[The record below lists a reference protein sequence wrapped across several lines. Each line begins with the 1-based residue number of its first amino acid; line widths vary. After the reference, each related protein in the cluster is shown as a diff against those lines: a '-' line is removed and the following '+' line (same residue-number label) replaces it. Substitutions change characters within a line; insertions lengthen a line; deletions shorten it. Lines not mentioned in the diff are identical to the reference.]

1 MSIKQI
7 SVFLPNIPGQLAS
20 FFEVLM
26 DNKIYIRSLTVAET
40 EDYGLLLLL
49 VDQFDKCISLLE
61 EKDYLY
67 SITEVVAVRLSDNI
81 SGLYDVAKTLGKNQ
95 INIEYLY
102 TSLIDDKPLVILKLS
117 DNEQGSEIL
126 KNKGLVVIEKLGK

>member
-1 MSIKQI
+1 MPINQI
-7 SVFLPNIPGQLAS
+7 SVFLPNKPGQLAN

-61 EKDYLY
+61 EKEHLY
-67 SITEVVAVRLSDNI
+67 SVTEVVAVRLSDNI
-81 SGLYDVAKTLGKNQ
+81 AGLYEVAKTLGEHE
-95 INIEYLY
+95 INIDYLY
-102 TSLIDDKPLVILKLS
+102 TSLIDDKPLVILRLS
-117 DNEQGSEIL
+117 DNNNGTEVLRSQGFTIIEE
-126 KNKGLVVIEKLGK
+126 LVR